1 MTSFQEYNI
10 ITLNVKGLQSPVKR
24 KKSCNEKGN
33 GKSSHNILVRDA
45 YKKEHEKM
53 KQLGFRHT
61 YYSSYKQRHA
71 RGVAILMSNKKTF
84 QLIKQI
90 ADKEWLY
97 ILVTGLVDH
106 KPVRLLN
113 VYRPPGNDQML
124 IKKIFNM
131 ITEETRGTLMYG
143 RDWNILLQ
151 PSVDSTNTTKRM
163 NLKTCTVKKL
173 LQEAKSL

>member
-61 YYSSYKQRHA
+61 YYSSYKQGHA
-71 RGVAILMSNKKTF
+71 RGVAILMSNKK
-84 QLIKQI
+84 
-90 ADKEWLY
+90 
-97 ILVTGLVDH
+97 
-106 KPVRLLN
+106 P
-113 VYRPPGNDQML
+113 
-124 IKKIFNM
+124 FN
-131 ITEETRGTLMYG
+131 
-143 RDWNILLQ
+143 
-151 PSVDSTNTTKRM
+151 
-163 NLKTCTVKKL
+163 
-173 LQEAKSL
+173 